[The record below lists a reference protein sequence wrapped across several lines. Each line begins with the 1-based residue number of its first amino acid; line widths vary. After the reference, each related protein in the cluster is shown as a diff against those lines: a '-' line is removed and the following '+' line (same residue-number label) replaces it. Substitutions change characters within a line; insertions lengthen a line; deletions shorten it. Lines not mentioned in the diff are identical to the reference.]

1 MDAAA
6 LIAALRTARHSWIEL
21 PGHAGAA
28 VRVLR
33 PLEAEFG
40 GFVAGV
46 TVDHVCSYVDEW
58 RGFTEATIQGSA
70 VGAEDPV
77 SFHSG
82 LWAEWVRDR
91 VDCVEVVAKGIS
103 QLISGHLQAR
113 KAATG
118 N

>member
-6 LIAALRTARHSWIEL
+6 LIAALRSARHVWVDL
-21 PGHAGAA
+21 PGYPGAA

-33 PLEAEFG
+33 PVEAEFG
-40 GFVAGV
+40 RFVAGV
-46 TVDHVCSYVDEW
+46 TVEHVCAHVDGW
-58 RGFTEATIQGSA
+58 RGFSEATIQGAA

-77 SFHSG
+77 EFNAD

-91 VDCVEVVAKGIS
+91 VQCVETVAKAIGQAITS
-103 QLISGHLQAR
+103 HLQTR
-113 KAATG
+113 QATAG

>member
-6 LIAALRTARHSWIEL
+6 LIAALRSARHSWVEM
-21 PGHAGAA
+21 PGHPGAA
-28 VRVLR
+28 VRILR

-40 GFVAGV
+40 RFVAGV
-46 TVDHVCSYVDEW
+46 TVEHACTYVDGW
-58 RGFTEATIQGSA
+58 RGFTEATIQGAA

-77 SFHSG
+77 EFNAD

-91 VDCVEVVAKGIS
+91 VECVEAVCKAIS
-103 QLISGHLQAR
+103 QAITAHLQAR
-113 KAATG
+113 KAAAG